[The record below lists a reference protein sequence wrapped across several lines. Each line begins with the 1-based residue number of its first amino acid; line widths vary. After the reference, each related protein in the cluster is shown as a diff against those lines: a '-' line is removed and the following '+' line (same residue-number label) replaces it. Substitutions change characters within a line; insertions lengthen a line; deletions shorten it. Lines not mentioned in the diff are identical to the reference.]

1 MYLYQQPD
9 PTGHFGIY
17 GGSFVSETLTH
28 AINELKDAYHRKTLQ
43 AHPDA
48 QASRPDA
55 DATAAPFSSLNEA
68 YQVLQDP
75 KRRLHH
81 LLSLVG
87 CAPSSTDQSVPKQLH
102 DLFPT
107 IGALTQRTN
116 LLLEKLRAT
125 SSALGRSLLRPQ
137 ILEVQQEMKE
147 VREKLQTLSD
157 TALAELRRINPAW
170 ARNPSEQI
178 EGLSNLYFAFA
189 YLSRWTT
196 QLDEM
201 TFQLSLH

>member
-1 MYLYQQPD
+1 MIDYFALLDQP
-9 PTGHFGIY
+9 
-17 GGSFVSETLTH
+17 H
-28 AINELKDAYHRKTLQ
+28 APWLDLDKLKNTYHQKTLQ

-48 QASRPDA
+48 QTSRPGA
-55 DATAAPFSSLNEA
+55 DATAATFPSLNEA

-81 LLSLVG
+81 LLSLQS
-87 CAPSSTDQSVPKQLH
+87 CAPSSADQTVPKQLH

-107 IGALTQRTN
+107 VGALTQRAN
-116 LLLEKLRAT
+116 LLLEEIRAT
-125 SSALGRSLLRPQ
+125 SNALGRSLLKPQ
-137 ILEVQQEMKE
+137 ILEVQNQTKE
-147 VREKLQTLSD
+147 VREKIQNLSD
-157 TALAELRRINPAW
+157 ASLAELRQINTAW
-170 ARNPSEQI
+170 AKNPTEQI

-189 YLSRWTT
+189 YLTRWST